1 MTVHSA
7 KGLEFPTVFVVGL
20 EENIFPS
27 PRSTD
32 SPRLLEEERRL
43 LYVAIT
49 RAEKHCILTCAKNR
63 YRFGRMEFD
72 TPSRFISD
80 IDPSLLNVQNPM
92 AEFST
97 PRFERRLQ
105 SDEQPSARYYG
116 GRDTAGTYE
125 KRSANPRFL
134 NSRPVAS

>member
-1 MTVHSA
+1 
-7 KGLEFPTVFVVGL
+7 
-20 EENIFPS
+20 
-27 PRSTD
+27 
-32 SPRLLEEERRL
+32 
-43 LYVAIT
+43 
-49 RAEKHCILTCAKNR
+49 
-63 YRFGRMEFD
+63 MEFD

-125 KRSANPRFL
+125 KRSANPRL
-134 NSRPVAS
+134 WPTQYPTLHVLENPRRP